1 MSTTMEHVVEVTD
14 ETFERTVIE
23 GSSERPVVVDLWAE
37 WCGPCRTL
45 GPMLEKVAAER
56 EGAFLLAKLDVDA
69 NGVGQSLLQAVRS
82 QGIPTVVAFRDG
94 QPVSMFIGAYPE
106 EEVNRFIDSILPT
119 GAELDAKEAEQA
131 AESGDVAGA
140 ERGFRD
146 ALAEDPDNEDA
157 ALGLA
162 KLLIDRGEFDE
173 ARTLVAKHLPAP
185 EAERLRAV
193 IEVHDW
199 AEGPGD
205 GTLAAA
211 KRLAAAGDWAA
222 ALPGMMA
229 ALAEDRDG
237 ARGALITAFA
247 VLGDEHELVPEYRR
261 RLASALF

>member
-1 MSTTMEHVVEVTD
+1 MSTTMEHVIEVTD

-45 GPMLEKVAAER
+45 GPMLEKVAGER
-56 EGAFLLAKLDVDA
+56 GGAFLLAKLDVDA

-82 QGIPTVVAFRDG
+82 QGIPTVVAFRNG

-119 GAELDAKEAEQA
+119 GAELD
-131 AESGDVAGA
+131 GA

-146 ALAEDPDNEDA
+146 AIAEDPDNEDA

-162 KLLIDRGEFDE
+162 KLLIDRGGFDE
-173 ARTLVAKHLPAP
+173 ARTLVAKHLPTP
-185 EAERLRAV
+185 EAERLRAA

-199 AEGPGD
+199 AEARGD

-211 KRLAAAGDWAA
+211 KRLAAAGDWPA

-237 ARGALITAFA
+237 ARQALITAFA

>member
-1 MSTTMEHVVEVTD
+1 MSTTMEHVIEVTD

-56 EGAFLLAKLDVDA
+56 KGAFLLAKVDIDA

-131 AESGDVAGA
+131 AESGDVAAA
-140 ERGFRD
+140 ERPRRVRRS
-146 ALAEDPDNEDA
+146 ASV
-157 ALGLA
+157 
-162 KLLIDRGEFDE
+162 RGE
-173 ARTLVAKHLPAP
+173 ASPCGRSPASP
-185 EAERLRAV
+185 C
-193 IEVHDW
+193 
-199 AEGPGD
+199 
-205 GTLAAA
+205 
-211 KRLAAAGDWAA
+211 
-222 ALPGMMA
+222 
-229 ALAEDRDG
+229 G
-237 ARGALITAFA
+237 ARGPR
-247 VLGDEHELVPEYRR
+247 LGRGIG
-261 RLASALF
+261 

>member
-1 MSTTMEHVVEVTD
+1 MVRCMASRSSTPRPRDPWAVSVTCADTSCLLAPSGESTPGARPTPCPARGEQRRRVDALGWVAGCCGRLGHRKGRNSLSMSTTMEHVVEVTD

-82 QGIPTVVAFRDG
+82 QGIPTVIAFRDG

-131 AESGDVAGA
+131 AVLGDVAGA

-146 ALAEDPDNEDA
+146 AL
-157 ALGLA
+157 
-162 KLLIDRGEFDE
+162 
-173 ARTLVAKHLPAP
+173 
-185 EAERLRAV
+185 
-193 IEVHDW
+193 
-199 AEGPGD
+199 
-205 GTLAAA
+205 
-211 KRLAAAGDWAA
+211 
-222 ALPGMMA
+222 
-229 ALAEDRDG
+229 
-237 ARGALITAFA
+237 
-247 VLGDEHELVPEYRR
+247 
-261 RLASALF
+261 

>member
-23 GSSERPVVVDLWAE
+23 GSNERPVVVDLWAE

-45 GPMLEKVAAER
+45 GPMLEKVASER
-56 EGAFLLAKLDVDA
+56 DGTFLLAKLDVDA
-69 NGVGQSLLQAVRS
+69 NAVGQSLLQAVRS
-82 QGIPTVVAFRDG
+82 QGMQTVVAFRDG

-106 EEVNRFIDSILPT
+106 DEVNRFIDSILPT

-131 AESGDVAGA
+131 AESGDAAGA

-146 ALAEDPDNEDA
+146 ALAEDPENEEA

-162 KLLIDRGEFDE
+162 RLLIDRGEFDG

-185 EAERLRAV
+185 EAERLRAA

-199 AEGPGD
+199 AQEAGD
-205 GTLAAA
+205 GTLAEA

-229 ALAEDRDG
+229 ALGEDRDA
-237 ARGALITAFA
+237 ARQALITAFA